1 MAIIKRLGQGVGVV
15 VGLGQEAYAHNQA
28 KKAASVS
35 TSTVQKGRSDGI
47 GHESLHPDD
56 NPPPYEQE
64 AGLTAPRDAET
75 LAGPGRGDCGRLPA
89 PIIIPQKRPNAKAR
103 GFLSA
108 YASALADCGIDQET
122 FLQFI
127 DGFDASKQ
135 NGAFNV
141 LNLAVAIGVVSQMA
155 AFGPSLTVH
164 LAAMA
169 VHLSIETGKNL
180 YINKNTNDYLDKW
193 NATHFKPNG
202 LFAMIMTYEPDSN
215 EASKLFDLDTQV
227 SEAANTSGTASLSQK
242 FSIASGTSTETQLPE
257 VCPLVFPDTRDQSD
271 SGSFKRAMAF
281 TQDYFDRRSQASY
294 AAKNPNSKL
303 NVMDHQFAGRY
314 ADPTT
319 FEHSGLIGVL
329 SGGAADPCRRH
340 WEEEEEEAKKAKPEP
355 EKKRGGLLSGVRD
368 RLKEGVLY
376 LLIVN
381 MPSEGSFREAA
392 RLMRN

>member
-28 KKAASVS
+28 KKANDAAS
-35 TSTVQKGRSDGI
+35 TLYQKSRPDGKQNDP
-47 GHESLHPDD
+47 HEADD
-56 NPPPYEQE
+56 KPPPYEE
-64 AGLTAPRDAET
+64 EHEFVAARDAET
-75 LAGPGRGDCGRLPA
+75 LTAPGQGLPGKLPA
-89 PIIIPQKRPNAKAR
+89 PVIIPQKRPNAKAR
-103 GFLSA
+103 GFLTA
-108 YASALADCGIDQET
+108 YAPALADCGVDQET

-169 VHLSIETGKNL
+169 VHLSIESGKNL
-180 YINKNTNDYLDKW
+180 YINKKTNDYLDMW
-193 NATHFKPNG
+193 NATHFKPHG
-202 LFAMIMTYEPDSN
+202 LFAMIMTYEPNSN

-227 SEAANTSGTASLSQK
+227 SEAASIEGNGFLSQK
-242 FSIASGTSTETQLPE
+242 FSISSGTSTEAQLPE
-257 VCPLVFPDTRDQSD
+257 VCPLVFPDTRDQGD
-271 SGSFKRAMAF
+271 AGSFKRAMAF
-281 TQDYFDRRSQASY
+281 TADYFDRRSQASY

-303 NVMDHQFAGRY
+303 NVVDRQFAGRY

-329 SGGAADPCRRH
+329 SGGAVDPCRRH
-340 WEEEEEEAKKAKPEP
+340 WEEEEEERRKNPQP
-355 EKKRGGLLSGVRD
+355 EKKRGGLLSSVRQ
-368 RLKEGVLY
+368 RLREGVLY

-381 MPSEGSFREAA
+381 MPSASELREAA
-392 RLMRN
+392 RLMRS

>member
-1 MAIIKRLGQGVGVV
+1 M
-15 VGLGQEAYAHNQA
+15 
-28 KKAASVS
+28 
-35 TSTVQKGRSDGI
+35 
-47 GHESLHPDD
+47 
-56 NPPPYEQE
+56 
-64 AGLTAPRDAET
+64 
-75 LAGPGRGDCGRLPA
+75 
-89 PIIIPQKRPNAKAR
+89 
-103 GFLSA
+103 
-108 YASALADCGIDQET
+108 DQVT

-180 YINKNTNDYLDKW
+180 FINKKTNDYLDKL

-202 LFAMIMTYEPDSN
+202 LFAMIMTYEPNST

-227 SEAANTSGTASLSQK
+227 SEAAGSRESASLSRR
-242 FSIASGTSTETQLPE
+242 FSIASGTSTEAQLPE
-257 VCPLVFPDTRDQSD
+257 VCPLVFPDSRDQGD
-271 SGSFKRAMAF
+271 AGSFKRAMAF
-281 TQDYFDRRSQASY
+281 TADYFDLRSQASY
-294 AAKNPNSKL
+294 AAKNPDSKL
-303 NVMDHQFAGRY
+303 NVVDHQFAGRY

-329 SGGAADPCRRH
+329 SGGAVDPCRRH
-340 WEEEEEEAKKAKPEP
+340 WEDEEEERRKNPQP
-355 EKKRGGLLSGVRD
+355 EKKRGGLLSSVRQ
-368 RLKEGVLY
+368 RLREGVLY

-381 MPSEGSFREAA
+381 MPSDSELREAA
-392 RLMRN
+392 RLMRS